1 MGGSGKTW
9 TNGPLAALAA
19 LASAAPAAADAQ
31 IYISEIRYPSGP
43 IEGSDPLV
51 GLPMPRATAPEYRAH
66 LLWNLRAGLNV
77 AALSCQF
84 SPYLR
89 TVANYNAIL
98 AHHSRELAS
107 AYTVLEGYF
116 RRVNGRNGPRIFD
129 QYSTNTYNGFSTM
142 EAQFG
147 FCQTAARLGKE
158 ALATPKGQFGQFA
171 TQRFRELRGSLTPV
185 ADGYSFNRAPILLTP
200 IALGPRDCSG
210 LPRDQRRTCEGQR

>member
-1 MGGSGKTW
+1 MSGSGNSRR
-9 TNGPLAALAA
+9 NGLLAALALAALAA
-19 LASAAPAAADAQ
+19 PAAAPAQ
-31 IYISEIRYPSGP
+31 IYLTQPSYPSGP

-51 GLPMPRATAPEYRAH
+51 GLPMPRATPAEYRAH
-66 LLWNLRAGLNV
+66 LLWNMRAGLNV

-89 TVANYNAIL
+89 TVGNYNAII
-98 AHHSRELAS
+98 AHHSRELAA

-116 RRVNGRNGPRIFD
+116 RRVNGRNGPRLFD

-147 FCQTAARLGKE
+147 FCQMAARLGKE
-158 ALATPKGQFGQFA
+158 ALAMPKGQFGQFS

-185 ADGYSFNRAPILLTP
+185 IDGYGFNRTPIQLTP
-200 IALGPRDCSG
+200 IALGPRDCAG
-210 LPRDQRRTCEGQR
+210 LPRNERRACEGER